1 MRYKDEYPAQAR
13 TLDALSRQEMDHM
26 AMLHKDV
33 VTLIEEYRRDR
44 GEPPA
49 EMLARYNWLH
59 ERHIKAAAEVRVLQ
73 VMFRES

>member
-33 VTLIEEYRRDR
+33 VTLIEEYRRDH
-44 GEPPA
+44 GS
-49 EMLARYNWLH
+49 L
-59 ERHIKAAAEVRVLQ
+59 
-73 VMFRES
+73 